1 MNEESHCSLLR
12 SKVYLSQ
19 NTVKI
24 ACSFISTPQ
33 LDRSITTTNGKSLP
47 IRTEC
52 HTVNDVWMLSDGAHF
67 LTSCHVPQYDLINT
81 ATGKSPAIR
90 TKRHTVNRDSDGA
103 HFLTSC
109 HVPQLDR
116 HIIAATGKGLAIRTK
131 RYTDNPRCML
141 SEGAHLTSCQVPKL

>member
-67 LTSCHVPQYDLINT
+67 LTSCHVPQYDLIST
-81 ATGKSPAIR
+81 ATGESPAIG
-90 TKRHTVNRDSDGA
+90 TKRHTPNSVSMPSDGA

-109 HVPQLDR
+109 HVPQYDL
-116 HIIAATGKGLAIRTK
+116 IKMGTGKGLAI
-131 RYTDNPRCML
+131 
-141 SEGAHLTSCQVPKL
+141 